1 MQHCKV
7 PATLLHL
14 WLPKPKRNFK
24 PNLWIANISALRKS
38 ALLSQVLPLFLA
50 IHGALPPAQ
59 KFDLCRYRDPWNSF
73 GFSHLCHLFVSSRIP
88 HISTYI
94 YISHREKQSLHV
106 PACVV
111 ISSIPQLSFDT
122 SKQPVFSF
130 WRWFCSGCD
139 MDIECHSQQLT
150 LHCPSL
156 IWTHGGTPKI
166 LSLLLC
172 EGVRLAL
179 WLYLVLQ
186 THSDF
191 VGSSHA
197 NLSRPNHLNLNV
209 PPLPDIGVP
218 AWYWLPYISGLKV
231 ENNWLRKRH
240 STKDPASMGHWST
253 CAQSLVRCVLRTVGG
268 LISRAKTL
276 NSKVSWSR
284 KLLNVYKWTKLTTVL
299 VKPPLW
305 FVNGWWWMPSG
316 FLRLKEIARQL
327 QSPSSYPDPSLI
339 NSANM
344 CKCCQ
349 VTLKVPALVP
359 RIGRP
364 GPFRVGVQAKQQWLK
379 SPAIGEYQI
388 WQNWCQILTLL
399 GVRPCRASRKW
410 CKNMFKNQS
419 MPSDMKLILVK
430 FWSSSCAICALWSRP
445 CRLMQFVHYDPDR
458 ADHVYLTLTLFL
470 EAHQGFGP
478 VAVGAACCR
487 SSIVVLARSLD
498 AAVIVQCHAVPC
510 SAMQCRAVPC
520 LLQVWQFILHGN
532 WKNGI
537 DARKVAGNYRSF
549 SDSMARQNMQARTMS
564 TWSRFSSSNCPTF
577 RRQVGQM
584 SVKR

>member
-1 MQHCKV
+1 
-7 PATLLHL
+7 
-14 WLPKPKRNFK
+14 
-24 PNLWIANISALRKS
+24 
-38 ALLSQVLPLFLA
+38 
-50 IHGALPPAQ
+50 
-59 KFDLCRYRDPWNSF
+59 
-73 GFSHLCHLFVSSRIP
+73 
-88 HISTYI
+88 
-94 YISHREKQSLHV
+94 
-106 PACVV
+106 
-111 ISSIPQLSFDT
+111 
-122 SKQPVFSF
+122 
-130 WRWFCSGCD
+130 

-197 NLSRPNHLNLNV
+197 NLSHPSHLNLNV

-305 FVNGWWWMPSG
+305 FVNGWWLMPSG

-379 SPAIGEYQI
+379 SPVICWEPNMANSDRGTGVAIWSIKRKCNLMSNSYFA
-388 WQNWCQILTLL
+388 WCQTMPGLKEMMQKY
-399 GVRPCRASRKW
+399 VQKSVNAKW
-410 CKNMFKNQS
+410 HETDSGKV
-419 MPSDMKLILVK
+419 LVK
-430 FWSSSCAICALWSRP
+430 FLCNLCITI
-445 CRLMQFVHYDPDR
+445 DR

-498 AAVIVQCHAVPC
+498 AAVPC
-510 SAMQCRAVPC
+510 SAVQCRVCFKCDNLFCTAIAWKMELMPEKLLGTTGHSAIRWHDETCKRGPC
-520 LLQVWQFILHGN
+520 PPDPAFRHRIALPFGGKLGKCLWKGRDCIQLLLFNDVDTVWYMQ
-532 WKNGI
+532 WKSINL
-537 DARKVAGNYRSF
+537 S
-549 SDSMARQNMQARTMS
+549 S
-564 TWSRFSSSNCPTF
+564 TR
-577 RRQVGQM
+577 
-584 SVKR
+584 